1 MQKLS
6 GGNIHDALENK
17 KETRYWGVKTG
28 RVTGSNPGDLGRSQ
42 ARQRLCYPGQ
52 SLDVMASGGDTT
64 GELQAGKE
72 SVINIKASQ
81 RSLWLLCREVTS
93 GSIH

>member
-6 GGNIHDALENK
+6 GENIHDALENK

-52 SLDVMASGGDTT
+52 SLDVMAGGGDTT
-64 GELQAGKE
+64 GELQAGEGECDKY
-72 SVINIKASQ
+72 
-81 RSLWLLCREVTS
+81 
-93 GSIH
+93 